1 MEAALIVA
9 DRSLVPAEHKDM
21 VVVLHRD
28 LLMAARRDFAVHCKA
43 PVVFP
48 LDPVEA
54 VHRRD
59 LMECH
64 TLNLGRLVALDLDPM
79 P

>member
-1 MEAALIVA
+1 MVVG
-9 DRSLVPAEHKDM
+9 RSLDPLEHKDM
-21 VVVLHRD
+21 VEVVLHRD
-28 LLMAARRDFAVHCKA
+28 LLLAARRDFAAHYKA
-43 PVVFP
+43 PVVVP
-48 LDPVEA
+48 LDPVEE

>member
-1 MEAALIVA
+1 MEAALIAV
-9 DRSLVPAEHKDM
+9 DCSLLPPEHKDM

-28 LLMAARRDFAVHCKA
+28 LLLAACRDFAAHHKD
-43 PVVFP
+43 PVVVP
-48 LDPVEA
+48 MDPVEK
-54 VHRRD
+54 VRRRD

-64 TLNLGRLVALDLDPM
+64 TLNWGRLVALDLDPM